1 MTDPLSHTEM
11 TIDTIENDQVIIRPA
26 ELADAAQL
34 TAIYNYYIQNTT
46 ISFRIAL
53 TDVSLK
59 EEQITERI
67 GINPFLVADYNGDV
81 IGFAYTSDAGGYEG
95 YWPSKEISIYL
106 DAHVKDKGIGS
117 RLYRALEQ
125 EIIDNYPDIY
135 KLVSQVTGT
144 NESSLKFHKKH
155 GFEQFGVCKNMGYK
169 FDQWLDVV
177 YLKKDVRPLD

>member
-11 TIDTIENDQVIIRPA
+11 TIDTIENDQVLIRPA

-59 EEQITERI
+59 EQQITERI
-67 GINPFLVADYNGDV
+67 GINPFLVADYDGQV
-81 IGFAYTSDAGGYEG
+81 IGFAYTSNTGAYEG
-95 YWPSKEISIYL
+95 YRPSKEISIYL
-106 DAHVKDKGIGS
+106 DAHVKAKGIGS
-117 RLYRALEQ
+117 RLYQALEQ
-125 EIIDNYPDIY
+125 EVIDNYPDIY
-135 KLVSQVTGT
+135 KLVSQVTGI

-177 YLKKDVRPLD
+177 YLEKDIRPLV

>member
-1 MTDPLSHTEM
+1 MTDPLSYTET

-59 EEQITERI
+59 EQQITERI
-67 GINPFLVADYNGDV
+67 GINPFLVADYEGQV
-81 IGFAYTSDAGGYEG
+81 IGFAYTSDTGAYEG
-95 YWPSKEISIYL
+95 YRPSKEISIYL
-106 DAHVKDKGIGS
+106 DAHVKARGIGS
-117 RLYRALEQ
+117 RLYQALEQ
-125 EIIDNYPDIY
+125 EVIDNYPDIY

-177 YLKKDVRPLD
+177 YLEKDIRPLD

>member
-1 MTDPLSHTEM
+1 MTDPLSQTEM
-11 TIDTIENDQVIIRPA
+11 TIDTIENDQVLIRPA

-34 TAIYNYYIQNTT
+34 TAIYNYYIQNTS

-59 EEQITERI
+59 EQQITERI
-67 GINPFLVADYNGDV
+67 GINPFLVADYDGQV
-81 IGFAYTSDAGGYEG
+81 IGFAYTSDAGAYEG
-95 YWPSKEISIYL
+95 YRPSKEISIYL
-106 DAHVKDKGIGS
+106 DAHVKAKGIGS
-117 RLYRALEQ
+117 RLYQALEQ
-125 EIIDNYPDIY
+125 EVIDNYPDIY

-177 YLKKDVRPLD
+177 YLEKDIRPLD

>member
-1 MTDPLSHTEM
+1 MTDPLSYTET

-26 ELADAAQL
+26 ELADASQL

-67 GINPFLVADYNGDV
+67 GINPFLVADYDGQV
-81 IGFAYTSDAGGYEG
+81 IGFAYTSDAVAYEG
-95 YWPSKEISIYL
+95 YRPSKEISIYL
-106 DAHVKDKGIGS
+106 DAHVKARGIGS
-117 RLYRALEQ
+117 RLYQALEQ
-125 EIIDNYPDIY
+125 EIIDNYPHIY

-155 GFEQFGVCKNMGYK
+155 GFEQFGVCENMGYK

-177 YLKKDVRPLD
+177 YLEKNIRPLE